1 MSRRLKLMA
10 GAALVLVPLAACDE
24 GTPPPPTGSIEGQ
37 VSIEGQGVD
46 GVTVT
51 LSGGGATATTSG
63 GGAYRFTDV
72 EGGTYTV
79 TISGYPSDASFDAT
93 SASATIASANQVVR
107 LNFTG
112 SYIRTASVLG
122 RVTVEGAGQAN
133 VKVTLSGTS
142 DATTATDGGGDYA
155 FTGLRAGTYT
165 VEISEFDAGSYG
177 FSNTSQSATV
187 GVGASANVNFAG
199 THIRTASIRGT
210 VSVDGEGLGG
220 VRVSLSGGSEASAT
234 TDGAGSYAFTDLQA
248 GAYTVAI
255 SGFDASEYGFDATT
269 RNATLGV
276 GEAAN
281 LNFAG
286 TALRTA
292 SVTGRLF
299 VDELN
304 KNNEW
309 DANEA
314 YLEVAGV
321 KVILTGP
328 GVADSDTTTTDA
340 RGAYGFDSLVA
351 GSYRVSVDHA
361 GAAKDTAVKLPSWV
375 GYGGR
380 AGGYLVTLASGTG
393 TATQNFPFDITRQ
406 TVKVRAVYGD
416 SASVAKGGD
425 LTPAVG
431 VQVEL
436 HATSG
441 AATAGGKG
449 GLGSKKTD
457 AKGYAM
463 FEFDRAADTGP
474 GGGLVYARATA
485 VAGTALNGT
494 HTMPVEYEPVDQE
507 VSAGAPFRVLSTRA
521 ILEFAVENLSNDGES
536 GGDPM
541 PGWAVH
547 VRADSAKAAP
557 FDTLKSAAKTGK
569 VSVTYNNVKPGQK
582 YYIRLPGSAEV
593 SDTVESQDTAVTK
606 GEAFKLTATAGEDGG
621 RMSVALDKDTA
632 TAATQFLTYT
642 HDGMSVP
649 ATKMDL
655 GTIAVTF
662 TTQTLIVGVHQE
674 RDNIRG
680 YTNITPGDTRPA
692 PADDGDAANNID
704 ADIEVSLFEPGPRGY
719 PVPLKDEDGRDM
731 STTKSPTTYQR
742 ETRGK
747 DNGLIR
753 WENLPSDKKVIVRAV
768 YKNDRI
774 RVTTDRL
781 NVFGDDVD
789 TERTGT
795 TGAFGGDGGL
805 MPVVQFCPQKFESN
819 IPEYLCS
826 TFGYKFKNGEIN
838 LLAHS
843 KTYASG
849 DSVPAAG
856 IVVKARRIKGLGA
869 TSPKPDTTGAR
880 GAARFQNLVDGTYE
894 VTVAADASGNW
905 DFGNRR
911 PDTVVVLGGIY
922 AANQNYDTSGET
934 LQAQATYQK
943 TTIEGTV
950 ANDRTADDAV
960 DDEETRR
967 GLVVTLHRKPAT
979 GSRYAR
985 VASATT
991 DSDGEYVFKNVPE
1004 GTYRVEGAEGDDYRL
1019 CTRSAGGLTTCST
1032 PGARGV
1038 AAKSVDV
1045 TTQADLANRVY
1056 ERDTTLP
1063 DWNPWASI
1071 VQDQGDDTDF
1081 VVLFKSTRLSGRV
1094 TKDSASVRSDYVGIE
1109 VRAYLCDQITVGNPV
1124 GSKCTGFA
1132 NNGRPDATATTDDEG
1147 EWEIDGLLEGGYRI
1161 SLDVPQGATS
1171 APTLWELAGAGT
1183 GGLPTAGE
1191 DQRVRNLNFVVT
1203 IN

>member
-107 LNFTG
+107 LNFAG

-122 RVTVEGAGQAN
+122 SVRVEGAGQAN

-142 DATTATDGGGDYA
+142 SATTATDGGGDYA

-248 GAYTVAI
+248 GTYTVAI

-299 VDELN
+299 VDEVN

-328 GVADSDTTTTDA
+328 GVAETDSTTTDA

-351 GSYRVSVDHA
+351 GSYRVVVDHA

-375 GYGGR
+375 GYGGK
-380 AGGYLVTLASGTG
+380 AGGYLVRLASGTG

-463 FEFDRAADTGP
+463 FTFDRAADTGP

-485 VAGTALNGT
+485 VAGTALNNRA
-494 HTMPVEYEPVDQE
+494 HTMPVEYETTAHE
-507 VSAGAPFRVLSTRA
+507 VSADAPFRVLSTRA
-521 ILEFAVENLSNDGES
+521 VLEFAVENLSNDGES

-557 FDTLKSAAKTGK
+557 FDTLKSAPKTGK
-569 VSVTYNNVKPGQK
+569 VSVRYDNVKPGQK

-621 RMSVALDKDTA
+621 KMSVALDTVKA

-674 RDNIRG
+674 RDNIDG
-680 YTNITPGDTRPA
+680 FTNIAPGDVRPSA
-692 PADDGDAANNID
+692 ADLGEDGD
-704 ADIEVSLFEPGPRGY
+704 DIEISLSQPGPRGY
-719 PVPLKDEDGRDM
+719 PVPLKNEDGTDKD
-731 STTKSPTTYQR
+731 TNENPAAGTGLVTYNNLDSDINLIV
-742 ETRGK
+742 EADIGGGK
-747 DNGLIR
+747 MAV
-753 WENLPSDKKVIVRAV
+753 SD
-768 YKNDRI
+768 
-774 RVTTDRL
+774 DRL
-781 NVFGDDVD
+781 NVFGSVDVNTVED
-789 TERTGT
+789 GT
-795 TGAFGGDGGL
+795 TGSFGESGGL
-805 MPVVQFCPQKFESN
+805 MPVVHFCPQTTTDG
-819 IPEYLCS
+819 PAYRDDCS
-826 TFGYKFKNGEIN
+826 TFAYKFETGQI
-838 LLAHS
+838 AVTTHS
-843 KTYASG
+843 KTYTTPA
-849 DSVPAAG
+849 DSVSAAG
-856 IVVKARRIKGLGA
+856 LSVAVKGIYGFGLRKVPSAKTDTAGKA
-869 TSPKPDTTGAR
+869 TFAG
-880 GAARFQNLVDGTYE
+880 LVDGTYE
-894 VTVAADASGNW
+894 VTVTADSTWQHERGY
-905 DFGNRR
+905 R
-911 PDTVVVLGGIY
+911 PDTVVVLGGTD
-922 AANQNYDTSGET
+922 AENRNYQDNHSLSPT
-934 LQAQATYQK
+934 LVYQK
-943 TTIEGTV
+943 TAIEGTV
-950 ANDRTADDAV
+950 ANDRTDDEV
-960 DDEETRR
+960 VEDEETRR
-967 GLVVTLHRKPAT
+967 GLVVTLHRKS

-985 VASATT
+985 VASTTT
-991 DSDGEYVFKNVPE
+991 DSDGQYVFKNVPE
-1004 GTYRVEGAEGDDYRL
+1004 GTYRVEGAEGADYRL
-1019 CTRSAGGLTTCST
+1019 CTRSAGGNTTCST
-1032 PGARGV
+1032 AS
-1038 AAKSVDV
+1038 ATAKSVDV
-1045 TTQADLANRVY
+1045 TTQADTANRVY
-1056 ERDTTLP
+1056 RRDTTLP
-1063 DWNPWASI
+1063 DWNPWVSLI
-1071 VQDQGDDTDF
+1071 QEQGDDTDF
-1081 VVLFKSTRLSGRV
+1081 VVLFKSTRLSGHV
-1094 TKDSASVRSDYVGIE
+1094 TKDSASVTSDYEGIE
-1109 VRAYLCDQITVGNPV
+1109 VRVYLCDVVTAGNAV

-1132 NNGRPDATATTDDEG
+1132 NNGRPDETTTTDDEG
-1147 EWEIDGLLEGGYRI
+1147 EWEIDGLLEGAYRI
-1161 SLDVPQGATS
+1161 SLEVPQGQTS
-1171 APTLWELAGAGT
+1171 APTVLELAGAGT
-1183 GGLPTAGE
+1183 PSLPTAGE
-1191 DQRVRNLNFVVT
+1191 NQRVRNLDFTVT